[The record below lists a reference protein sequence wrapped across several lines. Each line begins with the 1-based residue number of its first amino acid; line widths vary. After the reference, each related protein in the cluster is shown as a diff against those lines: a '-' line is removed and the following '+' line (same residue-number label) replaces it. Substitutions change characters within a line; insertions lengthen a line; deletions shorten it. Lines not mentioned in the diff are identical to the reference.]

1 MNFTPKIVKN
11 HKFYYAYVP
20 DILQTTVQPS
30 HKPLR
35 MLFFLFLLFFD
46 LGSKRLT
53 TGREKL
59 AQRLI
64 ATPAIRTF
72 KNKYFYPK
80 FNKKGDFFWNFTN
93 PKKLPG
99 CPKFQKS
106 RIFRGPPKFSIFIKI
121 GVTFSRII
129 KNWNQHNYVK
139 CNNLRVSRNY
149 RAEIQIF
156 PRKML
161 TIISSFRRNL
171 GSLFSRIPGNSRRQ
185 NS

>member
-1 MNFTPKIVKN
+1 
-11 HKFYYAYVP
+11 
-20 DILQTTVQPS
+20 
-30 HKPLR
+30 

-106 RIFRGPPKFSIFIKI
+106 RIFRGPPKFSIFVKL
-121 GVTFSRII
+121 GVTFSIII
-129 KNWNQHNYVK
+129 KNCDQRNYVK
-139 CNNLRVSRNY
+139 CKNPRVSRNP
-149 RAEIQIF
+149 RDQTQIF
-156 PRKML
+156 PRKMS
-161 TIISSFRRNL
+161 TTISSFRRNL
-171 GSLFSRIPGNSRRQ
+171 GAPFSRIPGNFRWH
-185 NS
+185 NV